1 MKKTK
6 EYLYAQCH
14 RWVDEKINLA
24 KNEIESVQASAN
36 EETKSS
42 AGDKYET
49 GRAMAQLEVEKNST
63 QLAAANKMKQALNA
77 FSPET
82 HSITAIPGS
91 LVHTNQGW
99 FYISISVGKITI
111 EGKPYTCLSLASP
124 LGSKMSGQSKGDS
137 FHFNRLDYSIIEVY

>member
-6 EYLYAQCH
+6 EYLYVQCQQ
-14 RWVDEKINLA
+14 WVDEKINLA
-24 KNEIESVQASAN
+24 KNEIQAVQASAN

-42 AGDKYET
+42 VGDKYET
-49 GRAMAQLEVEKNST
+49 GRAMAQLEVEKNNT
-63 QLAAANKMKQALNA
+63 QLAAANKMKQSLNA

-82 HSITAIPGS
+82 HSITVISGS

-99 FYISISVGKITI
+99 FYLSISAGKIII
-111 EGKPYTCLSLASP
+111 EDKPYTCLSLASP

-137 FHFNRLDYSIIEVY
+137 FQFNRLDYRIMEIY